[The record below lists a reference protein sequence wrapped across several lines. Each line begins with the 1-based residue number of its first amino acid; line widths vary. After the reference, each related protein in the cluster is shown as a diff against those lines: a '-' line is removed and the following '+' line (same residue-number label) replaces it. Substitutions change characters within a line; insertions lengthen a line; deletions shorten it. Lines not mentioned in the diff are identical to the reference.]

1 MAKYSNKNRNIAADE
16 VAEEVVNDVV
26 NDVAEETA
34 EQTTESEP
42 AEQEET
48 AVEETVTPEIHVDL
62 AQEEDHTAET
72 VVTQEEK
79 TDGRPQVEVVCDQL
93 YFRPEPNK
101 KGTPIAVLQKGAK
114 LTLIESEDKLPE
126 GWVEVELKKT
136 RGYVMSEFV
145 KRV

>member
-1 MAKYSNKNRNIAADE
+1 MAKHSNKNRNIAADE
-16 VAEEVVNDVV
+16 VAEEVVNDV
-26 NDVAEETA
+26 AEETA
-34 EQTTESEP
+34 EQTTEPEP
-42 AEQEET
+42 AEQEEA
-48 AVEETVTPEIHVDL
+48 AVEEEVAPLMSVDL

-72 VVTQEEK
+72 VVSQEEK
-79 TDGRPQVEVVCDQL
+79 TDDRPQVEVVCDQL